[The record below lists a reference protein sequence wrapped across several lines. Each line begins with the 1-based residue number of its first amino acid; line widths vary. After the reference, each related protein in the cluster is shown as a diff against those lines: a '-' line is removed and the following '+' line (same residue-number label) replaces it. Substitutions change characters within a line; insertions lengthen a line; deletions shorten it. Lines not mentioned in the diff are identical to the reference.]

1 MRADGLTADLF
12 DALPGAAGGL
22 DGLLP
27 GRMGCAV
34 EIAAVMAQ
42 AIDAARERGL
52 DRAQIVA
59 RMSFVLGERLSEATL
74 NGYTSQAHA
83 EREISLRRAMAF
95 DAALG
100 ADVLLGLY
108 AQKCGGRRVV
118 SADEAAFIELGRIQQ
133 QEQQLAAR
141 KRALQTLLKAGV
153 GV

>member
-42 AIDAARERGL
+42 AND
-52 DRAQIVA
+52 
-59 RMSFVLGERLSEATL
+59 VLGERLSEATL